1 MEDARYNL
9 PIANLV
15 AEMGPKSNEVL
26 DNSLDTTLEEMNS
39 ETTVKKQASYQGFLY
54 KDSRSG
60 KMILVDGI
68 LGSMFYAFD
77 RVADKTCVLD
87 TLSREFSLEQM
98 KNSRSNFYQDF
109 QLQDTEGNIQENE
122 RYVPYF

>member
-15 AEMGPKSNEVL
+15 AKMGPKSSEVL
-26 DNSLDTTLEEMNS
+26 DNSLDTTLEEMVS
-39 ETTVKKQASYQGFLY
+39 ETAIKKQARYQGFLY
-54 KDSRSG
+54 KDSWSG

-87 TLSREFSLEQM
+87 TLSQ
-98 KNSRSNFYQDF
+98 K
-109 QLQDTEGNIQENE
+109 DTEGNIQENE
-122 RYVPYF
+122 RYLPFF